1 MSSRWWVVK
10 IKALKNE
17 LEDFEMMSLWK
28 KCLFGVLSIAF
39 FVEWYSV
46 NLKWALIGLGIWSVV
61 IVVKMGMP
69 TSIQLGSTA
78 KKIKMQLTY
87 FIVLLAVAVVCW
99 RLFDLVY
106 IPITIALGAFYPKNS
121 DNMIW

>member
-1 MSSRWWVVK
+1 
-10 IKALKNE
+10 
-17 LEDFEMMSLWK
+17 MMSLWK

-87 FIVLLAVAVVCW
+87 FIVLLAVVVVCW